1 MTNPEKCVIIKCKA
15 HFGGIKGV
23 PAGRRGIPFFRIR
36 KLIGVVKYGI
46 FRKSPLK
53 AGKL

>member
-23 PAGRRGIPFFRIR
+23 PAAGVGYPFS
-36 KLIGVVKYGI
+36 V
-46 FRKSPLK
+46 
-53 AGKL
+53 